1 MDQEIQAFLE
11 VCRCK
16 SISRAAETLFISQS
30 SLSTRI
36 RILERRLG
44 YSLFIRGKGSRSVML
59 TDKGE
64 KFLGLA
70 VKYQE
75 IVEEMLALGR
85 DGGSEKLRI
94 SSMNSLGTHLLTPV
108 YERFM
113 TENPDIILEI
123 QDSDPAHL
131 GVEKGMTDIAFSSVK
146 FESAAVQVRPAFAEP
161 MVFLCAEDSQYVDN
175 LYKDSVDE
183 GTVEKQLKKEQLDL
197 SHEVYVDW
205 SYEFVHWHNQLFQG
219 RQPKLALSLM
229 NQLQFFLQKT
239 DNWAFVPASVA
250 VGLLAE
256 GGIKEIS
263 LDLEVPPRVINYLC
277 LEKTA
282 KSRKI
287 QRFLQCLRQ
296 VLLEMEQ
303 VEFEIYI

>member
-1 MDQEIQAFLE
+1 MDQEILAFLE
-11 VCRCK
+11 ICRCK
-16 SISRAAETLFISQS
+16 SISKAAEKLFISQS
-30 SLSTRI
+30 SLSTKI
-36 RILERRLG
+36 RILERKLG

-75 IVEEMLALGR
+75 ILEKMLALGR

-113 TENPDIILEI
+113 AENPDIILEI
-123 QDSDPAHL
+123 KDADQAHL
-131 GVEKGMTDIAFSSVK
+131 GVEEGITDLAFTVVK
-146 FESAAVQVRPAFAEP
+146 VESATVQVRPVFAEP
-161 MVFLCAEDSQYVDN
+161 MVFLCAEDSRYMN
-175 LYKDSVDE
+175 SWNERNAEK
-183 GTVEKQLKKEQLDL
+183 VEKDQLDL
-197 SHEVYVDW
+197 DHEVYVDW

-219 RQPKLALSLM
+219 RQPKLALSIM
-229 NQLQFFLQKT
+229 NQLQFFLRKR
-239 DNWAFVPASVA
+239 DSWALVPASVA

-256 GGIKEIS
+256 GGIKK
-263 LDLEVPPRVINYLC
+263 LPVDFKVPPRVVNYMC
-277 LEKTA
+277 MEKA
-282 KSRKI
+282 AGSRKI
-287 QRFLQCLRQ
+287 QLFLQCLRQ

>member
-16 SISRAAETLFISQS
+16 SISRAAENLFISQS

-85 DGGSEKLRI
+85 DGGNEKLRI

-161 MVFLCAEDSQYVDN
+161 MVFLCAEDSRYVDS
-175 LYKDSVDE
+175 LYMDSVDE
-183 GTVEKQLKKEQLDL
+183 GTVGKLKKEQLDL

-263 LDLEVPPRVINYLC
+263 LDFEVPPRVINYLC
-277 LEKTA
+277 LEKAA

>member
-1 MDQEIQAFLE
+1 MDQEIRAFLE

-16 SISRAAETLFISQS
+16 SISRAAENLFISQS

-113 TENPDIILEI
+113 AENPDIILEI
-123 QDSDPAHL
+123 QDADPAHL
-131 GVEKGMTDIAFSSVK
+131 GVEKGMTDIAFTSVK
-146 FESAAVQVRPAFAEP
+146 FESATVQVQPAFGEP
-161 MVFLCAEDSQYVDN
+161 MVFLCAEDSRYGN
-175 LYKDSVDE
+175 SVDK
-183 GTVEKQLKKEQLDL
+183 GIAKKVEKEQLDL

-205 SYEFVHWHNQLFQG
+205 SYEFVRWHSQLFQG

-256 GGIKEIS
+256 GGIKKIPMAF
-263 LDLEVPPRVINYLC
+263 EVPPRVINYLC

-287 QRFLQCLRQ
+287 QRFLQCLHQ

>member
-11 VCRCK
+11 VCRCR
-16 SISRAAETLFISQS
+16 SISKAAEKLFISQS

-85 DGGSEKLRI
+85 DGGIEKLRI

-113 TENPDIILEI
+113 AENPDIILEI
-123 QDSDPAHL
+123 QDADPAHL
-131 GVEKGMTDIAFSSVK
+131 GVEKGMTDIAFTSVK
-146 FESAAVQVRPAFAEP
+146 FESAAVQVRPAFGEP
-161 MVFLCAEDSQYVDN
+161 MVFLCAEDSRYGKIVDKEAA
-175 LYKDSVDE
+175 KDV
-183 GTVEKQLKKEQLDL
+183 KKEQLDL

-219 RQPKLALSLM
+219 QQPKLALSLM
-229 NQLQFFLQKT
+229 NQLQFFLRKT

-256 GGIKEIS
+256 GGIKEIPMAF
-263 LDLEVPPRVINYLC
+263 EVPPRGINYLC
-277 LEKTA
+277 LEKAA